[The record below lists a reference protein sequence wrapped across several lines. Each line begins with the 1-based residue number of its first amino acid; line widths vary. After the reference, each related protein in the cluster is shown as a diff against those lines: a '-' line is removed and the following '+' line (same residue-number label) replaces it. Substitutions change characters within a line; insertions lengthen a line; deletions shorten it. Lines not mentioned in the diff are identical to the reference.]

1 MASCSGV
8 VEAVGSKDVEIKR
21 GPKAG
26 STSKVYSFKIDGEW
40 YKTGFKSMV
49 NKGDNVSFNYT
60 DGAYGKDV
68 QVASLS
74 KLDGGAEPVSAG
86 ERMATVASGY
96 GFPMGLR
103 DKGRAINRQ
112 NALTNAVA
120 YLSVVDTEGV
130 MITPDLVIE
139 IARKF
144 EAYTTGDIEREAA
157 AKLAEGEEV

>member
-120 YLSVVDTEGV
+120 YLGVVDTEGV
-130 MITPDLVIE
+130 KITPDLVIE
-139 IARKF
+139 IARTF

-157 AKLAEGEEV
+157 AKLAEVGEE